1 MTDPHVPPTAN
12 RIITLPSGGPV
23 MALAAIVLVLV
34 AVLALREVADLVVP
48 VVFGLFLALVASP
61 MIGAFERR
69 GLRRPA
75 ALTAAIL
82 VVLTVV
88 VLTISLIAFSV
99 AELVVQL
106 PRYEDRLTVQ
116 IDALRSLLAELGVS
130 TDTEAIT
137 SVLSPSAIV
146 AFVRPIASAISSAGA
161 ALLIMTF
168 TLIYALAGAASLR
181 ARAVAAFG
189 DDHPAM
195 AGVERF
201 GVDLRRYLLVRAQL
215 GLFAAVLTVVLLFIL
230 GVPFPL
236 LWGFLVFAASFIPN
250 VGLFIALVPPTIL
263 AFLDGG
269 LMPAVLVVA
278 GFTVINFLQDHL
290 LQPIVMGS
298 ELNLSPLVVMLSVIG
313 WAWILGAAGALL
325 AVPMTVGMVMLME
338 AFPGSKGI
346 ASLLRNRLDEP
357 VIIAPPRDTGR
368 SDPRAGS
375 LP

>member
-1 MTDPHVPPTAN
+1 MTDQ
-12 RIITLPSGGPV
+12 GGPAAPSRPIALPTGGPLT
-23 MALAAIVLVLV
+23 ALAAVVLVLV
-34 AVLALREVADLVVP
+34 AVLALREVANLVVP
-48 VVFGLFLALVASP
+48 VVFGLFLTLVASP

-75 ALTAAIL
+75 ALTASIL
-82 VVLTVV
+82 VVLTIVV
-88 VLTISLIAFSV
+88 VTVGLIAFSA

-116 IDALRSLLAELGVS
+116 IDAVRSLLAELGVS

-137 SVLSPSAIV
+137 SVISPSAIV
-146 AFVRPIASAISSAGA
+146 SFVRPLASAVSSAGA
-161 ALLIMTF
+161 AIFIMVF
-168 TLIYALAGAASLR
+168 TLIYALTGAASLR

-189 DDHPAM
+189 AGHPAI

-201 GVDLRRYLLVRAQL
+201 GIDLRRYLVVRAQL
-215 GLFAAVLTVVLLFIL
+215 GLFAAVLTVVMLFIL

-269 LMPAVLVVA
+269 IVTAILVVA
-278 GFTVINFLQDHL
+278 GFTLINFLQDHL
-290 LQPIVMGS
+290 LQPIVMGA
-298 ELNLSPLVVMLSVIG
+298 ELNLSPLVVMLSVIA

-325 AVPMTVGMVMLME
+325 AVPMTVGLVMLME

-357 VIIAPPRDTGR
+357 VVLAPPP
-368 SDPRAGS
+368 DPDPPPP
-375 LP
+375 LPG

>member
-1 MTDPHVPPTAN
+1 
-12 RIITLPSGGPV
+12 
-23 MALAAIVLVLV
+23 
-34 AVLALREVADLVVP
+34 
-48 VVFGLFLALVASP
+48 
-61 MIGAFERR
+61 
-69 GLRRPA
+69 
-75 ALTAAIL
+75 
-82 VVLTVV
+82 
-88 VLTISLIAFSV
+88 
-99 AELVVQL
+99 
-106 PRYEDRLTVQ
+106 
-116 IDALRSLLAELGVS
+116 
-130 TDTEAIT
+130 
-137 SVLSPSAIV
+137 
-146 AFVRPIASAISSAGA
+146 VRPIASAISSAGA

-189 DDHPAM
+189 LDHPAM

-236 LWGFLVFAASFIPN
+236 LWGFLVFTASFIPN
-250 VGLFIALVPPTIL
+250 VGLFIALIPPTIL

-269 LMPAVLVVA
+269 IVPAVLVVA
-278 GFTVINFLQDHL
+278 GFTVINLLQDHL

-357 VIIAPPRDTGR
+357 VTLAPPRDPGR
-368 SDPRAGS
+368 SDPLSPG
-375 LP
+375 

>member
-1 MTDPHVPPTAN
+1 MTDPHVPPTAT
-12 RIITLPSGGPV
+12 RSITLPSGGPLI
-23 MALAAIVLVLV
+23 ALAAVVLVLV
-34 AVLALREVADLVVP
+34 AVLAVREVADLVVP

-82 VVLTVV
+82 VVLTIV
-88 VLTISLIAFSV
+88 VLTIGLIAFSV

-116 IDALRSLLAELGVS
+116 MDALRSLLAELGVS
-130 TDTEAIT
+130 TGTEAIT
-137 SVLSPSAIV
+137 SVLSPSALV

-189 DDHPAM
+189 LDHPAM

-236 LWGFLVFAASFIPN
+236 LWGFLVFTASFIPN
-250 VGLFIALVPPTIL
+250 VGLFIALIPPTIL

-269 LMPAVLVVA
+269 IVPAVLVVA
-278 GFTVINFLQDHL
+278 GFTVINLLQDHL

-313 WAWILGAAGALL
+313 WALKLSAAGALL

-357 VIIAPPRDTGR
+357 VTLAPPRDPGR
-368 SDPRAGS
+368 SDPLSPG
-375 LP
+375 